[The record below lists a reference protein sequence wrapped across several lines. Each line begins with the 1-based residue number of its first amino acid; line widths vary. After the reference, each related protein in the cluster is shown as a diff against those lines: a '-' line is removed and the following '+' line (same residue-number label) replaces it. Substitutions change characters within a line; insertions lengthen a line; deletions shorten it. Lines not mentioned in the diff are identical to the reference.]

1 MLPCLPLLLLMG
13 LPACTGTVD
22 EKLALGA
29 EAGSWVT
36 VTLEEDGVV
45 PHIQLTL
52 QEVKRG
58 KTSQFFGLMG
68 KRVEG
73 IPPIQPERRTG
84 KCCLSFP
91 LSLLPGESGV
101 VPATNKP
108 EVGDMFW
115 PGACQAGIGEG
126 GASLVWPHTRLP
138 GCFLREVVCACG
150 VGDGE
155 GWGVVAG
162 IRKRQDAAS
171 SAQRFQNHFGSK
183 AWNWKN

>member
-73 IPPIQPERRTG
+73 IPPIQPERRT
-84 KCCLSFP
+84 
-91 LSLLPGESGV
+91 
-101 VPATNKP
+101 AH
-108 EVGDMFW
+108 
-115 PGACQAGIGEG
+115 Q
-126 GASLVWPHTRLP
+126 
-138 GCFLREVVCACG
+138 
-150 VGDGE
+150 
-155 GWGVVAG
+155 
-162 IRKRQDAAS
+162 Q
-171 SAQRFQNHFGSK
+171 AQRAWGLLGRAGPSREGREDKDHGSE
-183 AWNWKN
+183 

>member
-73 IPPIQPERRTG
+73 IPPIQPERRTA
-84 KCCLSFP
+84 P
-91 LSLLPGESGV
+91 PPGHP
-101 VPATNKP
+101 PAGTKS
-108 EVGDMFW
+108 VGP
-115 PGACQAGIGEG
+115 PGQGRT
-126 GASLVWPHTRLP
+126 L
-138 GCFLREVVCACG
+138 
-150 VGDGE
+150 
-155 GWGVVAG
+155 
-162 IRKRQDAAS
+162 
-171 SAQRFQNHFGSK
+171 
-183 AWNWKN
+183 

>member
-29 EAGSWVT
+29 EAGSW
-36 VTLEEDGVV
+36 DGVV

-84 KCCLSFP
+84 
-91 LSLLPGESGV
+91 
-101 VPATNKP
+101 
-108 EVGDMFW
+108 
-115 PGACQAGIGEG
+115 
-126 GASLVWPHTRLP
+126 
-138 GCFLREVVCACG
+138 RE
-150 VGDGE
+150 D
-155 GWGVVAG
+155 
-162 IRKRQDAAS
+162 KD
-171 SAQRFQNHFGSK
+171 HGSE
-183 AWNWKN
+183 

>member
-1 MLPCLPLLLLMG
+1 MLPCLPLLLLLG

-73 IPPIQPERRTG
+73 IPPIQPERRTEP
-84 KCCLSFP
+84 FP
-91 LSLLPGESGV
+91 G
-101 VPATNKP
+101 
-108 EVGDMFW
+108 
-115 PGACQAGIGEG
+115 
-126 GASLVWPHTRLP
+126 
-138 GCFLREVVCACG
+138 RE
-150 VGDGE
+150 D
-155 GWGVVAG
+155 
-162 IRKRQDAAS
+162 KD
-171 SAQRFQNHFGSK
+171 HGSE
-183 AWNWKN
+183 